1 MLTRQY
7 VCAHIECI
15 ITLMEAKKMAVVI
28 NILRAM
34 IATFDTDPPDNEFQ
48 RGYLQALLDLRREAE
63 AMN

>member
-1 MLTRQY
+1 M
-7 VCAHIECI
+7 
-15 ITLMEAKKMAVVI
+15 MVVI

-34 IATFDTDPPDNEFQ
+34 IATFDTDPPGNEFQ